1 MNELCQRLGREVLI
15 LDGSMGAFLQSQG
28 LPAGMAPDLWNI
40 DRPDVV
46 RSAHGQYVE
55 AGAQILLTNT
65 FGATRPRLEGHGAGE
80 RVAEV
85 CRAAVAN
92 ARAAAG
98 DGPDAPAVAGDVGP
112 LGLTVAPAGEL
123 PFAEAVGH
131 FREQIAALV
140 EAGVDLL
147 IIETVIDI
155 VEMRAA
161 VIAANEVRGDGPDRL
176 PLIAS
181 MSFGEDGVTDTG
193 VTPAA
198 TAVIL
203 EGLGVDVIGV
213 NCSTGPEPML
223 EVVRQLSAATALPV
237 AVQPNAGLPEQCAG
251 QLRFPMDAAAMEP
264 WYTRFVDAGAALV
277 GGCCGTNPETIR
289 LAAAAVGGRPVSPP
303 AVARDGAL
311 RIASRSTVLSIGQG
325 APLAI
330 IGERINP
337 TGKPKFQDALRE
349 GRMDRVLGA
358 ARRQAEAGASA
369 LDVNVGVPGIDE
381 PAAMA
386 QAVAAVQNA
395 VDLPLVI
402 DSADPDALASGL
414 EAYAGRALV
423 NSVNAK
429 ERTDELLALIRRQ
442 GAAVLL
448 LPTGDSIPEDLDGR
462 MAFARDLV
470 DRALAAG
477 LRREDLILDVL
488 ALAVSAM
495 QEGAR
500 SGLDA
505 IRAYRDELDV
515 PAICGLSNISFGLPR
530 RKLVNRTFLTMA
542 AGAGLDAAIADPLDG
557 DLMAAVTAGGL
568 FSGRDPGCRRFLDFH
583 RAADEEA
590 APAAAPAAAAKAPVA
605 ERLARAVIDGDRSGA
620 EALTRE
626 AVDGGA
632 EALPL
637 LLDTLTPAI
646 QQLGVLFG
654 ERKRFIPHLVAG
666 AEAMQR
672 AVQVIEP
679 QLEAAGR
686 GQRGTVVFGTV
697 AGDVHDIGKNICVLM
712 LRSFGYQVVDLG
724 RSVPTERF
732 VEAAREHGADLV
744 AMSAL
749 MTTTMGRMAEAI
761 EALAADGSPA
771 KTVVGGAV
779 VTRRAAREMGADG
792 YGRDAGSIVEVV
804 EGLLGT
810 SGETPGSG

>member
-1 MNELCQRLGREVLI
+1 MIDLRQRLGREVLI

-28 LPAGMAPDLWNI
+28 LPSGMAPDLWNI

-46 RSAHGQYVE
+46 RSAHRQYVE

-65 FGATRPRLEGHGAGE
+65 FGATAPRLAGHGAQD

-98 DGPDAPAVAGDVGP
+98 DGPEAPAVAGDVGP

-123 PFAEAVGH
+123 PFAEAVAH
-131 FREQIAALV
+131 FREQIAAMV
-140 EAGVDLL
+140 EVGVDLL
-147 IIETVIDI
+147 VIETVIDI

-161 VIAANEVRGDGPDRL
+161 VIAANEVRGRAANRL

-203 EGLGVDVIGV
+203 EGLGVDAIGV
-213 NCSTGPEPML
+213 NCSTGPEPMVD
-223 EVVRQLSAATALPV
+223 VVRQLSAATALPV

-264 WYTRFVDAGAALV
+264 WYPRFVDAGAALV

-289 LAAAAVGGRPVSPP
+289 RAAAAVGGRPVSPP

-358 ARRQAEAGASA
+358 ARRQAAAGAAA

-402 DSADPDALASGL
+402 DSADPAALARGL

-423 NSVNAK
+423 NSVNAR

-462 MAFARDLV
+462 MTFARDLV

-477 LRREDLILDVL
+477 LRREDLVLDVL
-488 ALAVSAM
+488 ALTVSAM

-542 AGAGLDAAIADPLDG
+542 AGAGLDAAIADPLDS
-557 DLMAAVTAGGL
+557 DLMAAVAAGGL
-568 FSGRDPGCRRFLDFH
+568 FSGRDPGCRHYLDFH
-583 RAADEEA
+583 RSADEDA
-590 APAAAPAAAAKAPVA
+590 APVAASAAAKCQVTAT
-605 ERLARAVIDGDRSGA
+605 GK
-620 EALTRE
+620 
-626 AVDGGA
+626 
-632 EALPL
+632 
-637 LLDTLTPAI
+637 
-646 QQLGVLFG
+646 LFG
-654 ERKRFIPHLVAG
+654 E
-666 AEAMQR
+666 
-672 AVQVIEP
+672 
-679 QLEAAGR
+679 
-686 GQRGTVVFGTV
+686 
-697 AGDVHDIGKNICVLM
+697 
-712 LRSFGYQVVDLG
+712 
-724 RSVPTERF
+724 
-732 VEAAREHGADLV
+732 
-744 AMSAL
+744 
-749 MTTTMGRMAEAI
+749 
-761 EALAADGSPA
+761 
-771 KTVVGGAV
+771 
-779 VTRRAAREMGADG
+779 
-792 YGRDAGSIVEVV
+792 
-804 EGLLGT
+804 
-810 SGETPGSG
+810 PGIAFPG